1 MAGDKPRNPVR
12 IAIIGGFLG
21 AGKSSMAM
29 AVGKYLKENRNALIA
44 IITNDQGNV
53 LVDTEFMRSGGF
65 DVEEIRGGCFCVNF
79 EEFVRNAHH
88 LAFTKRPDLIIAES
102 IGTATNLLAAVISPL
117 KELYPQDFE
126 IAPLFVVVDCQTA
139 CESLGHD
146 ENSPAVATLIPVQQ
160 IKEAEIIVLSK
171 CDLVEGR
178 QLDAVIEHI
187 KILNSEAMIIP
198 YSFITKMNVEK
209 IAELMMSKKTSTKKP
224 LEVDQKIFAREKAML
239 GWCNY
244 SAGVIADERVDARTF
259 LVEIMKG
266 IAEHFDSHS
275 LAHVKA
281 ILSSTKST
289 MKLSL
294 VGDRLRIDDLRGERY
309 FVGEGKLVIN
319 ARVCSTPE
327 ELKKSITSSVKNSSR
342 AMHVTIFNEQEVAFV
357 PKPEMPSHL
366 LKIQ

>member
-1 MAGDKPRNPVR
+1 MTGDELRNPVR

-29 AVGKYLKENRNALIA
+29 AVGKFLMEKENALVA
-44 IITNDQGNV
+44 VITNDQGNV

-79 EEFVRNAHH
+79 EEFVRDAQR

-126 IAPLFVVVDCQTA
+126 IAPLFVVVDCQATY
-139 CESLGHD
+139 ESLNRKED
-146 ENSPAVATLIPVQQ
+146 SSTLASLIPVQQ

-171 CDLVEGR
+171 CDLVEGG
-178 QLDAVIEHI
+178 QLDAVIEYI
-187 KILNSEAMIIP
+187 KNLNQEAMIIP
-198 YSFITKMNVEK
+198 YSFITKMNVER
-209 IAELMMSKKTSTKKP
+209 IAELMISEKKSTKKP
-224 LEVDQKIFAREKAML
+224 LEVDQRIFAREKAML

-244 SAGVIADERVDARTF
+244 SAEVRADERVDARTF
-259 LVEIMKG
+259 LIEIMKG
-266 IAEHFDSHS
+266 IAEHFESNS

-281 ILSSTKST
+281 ILSSTRST

-294 VGDRLRIDDLRGERY
+294 VGDRLRIDDLRGER
-309 FVGEGKLVIN
+309 FFIGEGKLVIN

-327 ELKKSITSSVKNSSR
+327 ELKKSITTSVKSSSK
-342 AMHVTIFNEQEVAFV
+342 AMHVTILNEQEVAFV
-357 PKPEMPSHL
+357 PKPEMPSNV